1 MSVAEFG
8 RPCSDDPGSSLRSPG
23 AGGDP
28 GDAPDPAAASVTAR
42 APSSPEFE
50 DNNLS
55 TNDHFTKTK
64 IPTAD
69 AGAAS
74 HRRLQPIEQVVPCC
88 CRRSPRA
95 RA

>member
-8 RPCSDDPGSSLRSPG
+8 RPCSDDPVARCARPAPG
-23 AGGDP
+23 RP
-28 GDAPDPAAASVTAR
+28 GDADLR
-42 APSSPEFE
+42 CIGHRPSSIVARTQ

-64 IPTAD
+64 IPPAD